1 MCAYVCICVRAC
13 VRVCVCVCARVCVR
27 ICLFLRVCSCST
39 AIHLHNATH
48 LVPKSVPT
56 LRVRARTC
64 GVCVEGDRKGGGI
77 LRVYAY
83 AYEYRYVYV
92 YVYVTERESV
102 SVYVRGESHTW
113 SVTRGGSDP

>member
-1 MCAYVCICVRAC
+1 
-13 VRVCVCVCARVCVR
+13 VCVH
-27 ICLFLRVCSCST
+27 F
-39 AIHLHNATH
+39 
-48 LVPKSVPT
+48 
-56 LRVRARTC
+56 
-64 GVCVEGDRKGGGI
+64 I